1 MRSTPM
7 PGMLMRRVALVRI
20 MRWTPEQRVRSR
32 ISWNPVTGP
41 ANKTDFLNPSV
52 RAQFRLL
59 AAPIVQQADPLGGC
73 RSPYPRDKACYGRA
87 KGKHDGPH
95 RACEQQLR
103 TQLRSL
109 LWPPVN

>member
-20 MRWTPEQRVRSR
+20 MRWTPEQYVPVR
-32 ISWNPVTGP
+32 ISWNPATGP

-59 AAPIVQQADPLGGC
+59 AAPIVQQADPLCGC
-73 RSPYPRDKACYGRA
+73 RSTYLRDNACYGWA
-87 KGKHDGPH
+87 IGKLEGDQ
-95 RACEQQLR
+95 RECAQ
-103 TQLRSL
+103 TT
-109 LWPPVN
+109 V